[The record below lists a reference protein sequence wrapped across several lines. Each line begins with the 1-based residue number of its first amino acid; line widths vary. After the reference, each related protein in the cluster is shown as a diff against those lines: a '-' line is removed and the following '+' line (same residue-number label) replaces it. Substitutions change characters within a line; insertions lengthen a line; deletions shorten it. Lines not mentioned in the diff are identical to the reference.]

1 MHSLALVPDNDES
14 DSGDP
19 RATDHEPWSSVDWQ
33 TLWLSIQRQRWR
45 TLALVPASANV
56 PLDLTLDAAVALAR
70 TGTAH
75 YGTQIHVADATQVG
89 FADMGEFIE
98 QLRDTIDS
106 GPVILALGPASSS
119 PVTVQLAQSADF
131 SLLCVVL
138 KSMRVSE
145 ANQTVAD
152 IGRQHFLGAITF
164 Q

>member
-1 MHSLALVPDNDES
+1 MQSLASLS
-14 DSGDP
+14 DYEP
-19 RATDHEPWSSVDWQ
+19 RTSTPTGADREPWSHIDWQ
-33 TLWLSIQRQRWR
+33 RLWLNVQRQRWR

-56 PLDLTLDAAVALAR
+56 PPELTVDAAVALAR
-70 TGTAH
+70 TGATH
-75 YGTQIHVADATQVG
+75 YGTQINVADATRVG
-89 FADMGEFIE
+89 FADIAEFVE

-106 GPVILALGPASSS
+106 GPVILALGPASQS

-138 KSMRVSE
+138 KSMRVAE
-145 ANQTVAD
+145 AKKTVED